1 MIMANVYAK
10 REIIGDIGHFDAE
23 DVRMKCTKSEETS
36 CVRVVAAGSTS
47 DAVPQIR

>member
-10 REIIGDIGHFDAE
+10 HEIFGDIGHFDAE

-36 CVRVVAAGSTS
+36 CVRVEAAENTS
-47 DAVPQIR
+47 SAVHWLR